1 MKRTVE
7 KFTNYIL
14 VIGFFILGAGIVIS
28 ILNQVRVGMPVDL
41 AMILVGLALL
51 ILGILAAKIFGDV
64 LGWKT

>member
-14 VIGFFILGAGIVIS
+14 ITGLFVFGTGIVIS
-28 ILNQVRVGMPVDL
+28 IVSQVKAGMPIELV
-41 AMILVGLALL
+41 MILVGLTLV

-64 LGWKT
+64 L

>member
-7 KFTNYIL
+7 RFTNYALIT
-14 VIGFFILGAGIVIS
+14 GFFVFGAGIMIS
-28 ILNQVRVGMPVDL
+28 IMDQVRAGMPVEW
-41 AMILVGLALL
+41 AMILAGLTLI